1 MLTSLSDGVFSWY
14 FKGNSNSIQL
24 LPYLPGPYIRL
35 NFNSSTVDAP
45 GFHGQFSVMA
55 LYTPLSLK
63 KNNTYQKTKTNKQE
77 QHNSFYPPL
86 TREFIMG
93 QWI

>member
-1 MLTSLSDGVFSWY
+1 MLEETLGVLTSLSDGVFSWY

-63 KNNTYQKTKTNKQE
+63 NTQHILKNQNKQ
-77 QHNSFYPPL
+77 
-86 TREFIMG
+86 TRTT
-93 QWI
+93 